1 MTLSRMTKA
10 QLLERIQAME
20 RQLEALTANRAA
32 KGPPERDRLAILN
45 EVIRATVACR
55 TGEELS
61 EALAWQ
67 IRRIMPVDSFLLDG
81 CFHLA
86 QSDIS
91 VGYGNFDTI
100 DGVFQRVTVDPSQ
113 SDWDRGPLRGA
124 LFERFEPVRVLR
136 RPEELNTRLQN
147 LHTFGD
153 SSRRSA
159 SMIYVP
165 LVSGRRC
172 VGVMAVMS
180 YEFDAYG
187 EEHVDLLMAI
197 ANQVAPAVEGVAL
210 MRALTEK
217 SEALAQSEE
226 RLRAFVRAL
235 PDAAFVLD
243 EDGTYLNVLAFDEP
257 LLYRHAEDLTGKKL
271 HELFPKEEADR
282 YLAAIRKTI
291 QTGQTQICE
300 YSMDVLQG
308 PSWFEGR
315 TAPMRGRA
323 GKKRMVVWI
332 ARDITERKRNADR
345 LRENEQFLQSIFDAI
360 QDGIAVL
367 DENLTILRVNNAMN
381 RWFPE
386 HPAPEGQKCHW
397 IYQHRDDPCDRC
409 PSRRALQTGKLQ
421 SEVIPYIRDGKQ
433 AGWFELYSFPIPDAS
448 GRPRG
453 VVEYVRDITRHREAE
468 QAIQKAHE
476 ELERR
481 VEERTEELSRANES
495 LREEILERQRAER
508 ERQRLE
514 QMQRDFMANV
524 SHELKTPLTSIR
536 GYAETL
542 LEGALE
548 DRKVLRNFL
557 EIIHDNAVRME
568 FMTNDLLQISLLESG
583 QIQLERRPVEIGD
596 LVESSIKTVRLK
608 ASHKEIAIQSAC
620 PPGLPQVLGDS
631 HRLREILQ
639 NLLDNAIQYSPERS
653 QVVVKA
659 DASED
664 YVLLSVIDNGIGI
677 PRKEQDRVFERLYR
691 VDGARSR
698 KVGGTGLGLA
708 IVKELVKA
716 HGGFVELRSQEGK
729 GSTFTVYLPCL
740 KESKQEESQRRGR

>member
-10 QLLERIQAME
+10 QLLERIQVME
-20 RQLEALTANRAA
+20 RQLEELTANPTAA
-32 KGPPERDRLAILN
+32 SRPGRDRLEILN
-45 EVIRATVACR
+45 EVTRATVACR

-81 CFHLA
+81 CFHLT

-100 DGVFQRVTVDPSQ
+100 NGVFQRVAVDPSQ
-113 SDWDRGPLRGA
+113 SDWDRGPLRES
-124 LFERFEPVRVLR
+124 LFERFEPMLVLR
-136 RPEELNTRLQN
+136 RPEDLNTRLRN

-153 SSRRSA
+153 NSRRSA

-180 YEFDAYG
+180 YEFNAYG

-210 MRALTEK
+210 MRALTDK
-217 SEALAQSEE
+217 TEALAQSEE
-226 RLRAFVRAL
+226 RLRAFVQAL
-235 PDAAFVLD
+235 PDAAFVID

-257 LLYRHAEDLTGKKL
+257 LLYRHAKDLEGKRL
-271 HELFPKEEADR
+271 HDLFPREEADR

-300 YSMDVLQG
+300 YYMDVLQG

-323 GKKRMVVWI
+323 DKKRMVVWI
-332 ARDITERKRNADR
+332 ARDITERKRSADR
-345 LRENEQFLQSIFDAI
+345 LRDNEQFLQSIFDAI

-367 DENLTILRVNNAMN
+367 DENLTILRVNNAMK
-381 RWFPE
+381 RWYPE

-409 PSRRALQTGKLQ
+409 PSLRALQTGTLQ
-421 SEVIPYIRDGKQ
+421 SEAISYLRDGKP
-433 AGWFELYSFPIPDAS
+433 AGWFELYSFPILDAS

-453 VVEYVRDITRHREAE
+453 VVEYVRDITRHREVE
-468 QAIQKAHE
+468 QAIRKAHE

-481 VEERTEELSRANES
+481 VEERTAELSRANES
-495 LREEILERQRAER
+495 LREEIVERQRAER

-583 QIQLERRPVEIGD
+583 QLQLDRRPIDVSD
-596 LVESSIKTVRLK
+596 LIESSVKTAHMK
-608 ASHKEIAIQSAC
+608 ASQKDISIQIDY
-620 PPGLPQVLGDS
+620 PPRLPQILGDS
-631 HRLREILQ
+631 HRLREVLQ
-639 NLLDNAIQYSPERS
+639 NLLDNAIQYSPEHSR
-653 QVVVKA
+653 VVVKA
-659 DASED
+659 DANEN
-664 YVLLSVIDNGIGI
+664 YILLSVIDNGIGI
-677 PRKEQDRVFERLYR
+677 PRKEQGRVFERLYR
-691 VDGARSR
+691 VDSARSR
-698 KVGGTGLGLA
+698 KEGGTGLGLA

-716 HGGFVELRSQEGK
+716 HGGFIELRSQEGK
-729 GSTFTVYLPCL
+729 GSTFTVYLPYPR
-740 KESKQEESQRRGR
+740 ESKSD

>member
-1 MTLSRMTKA
+1 VT
-10 QLLERIQAME
+10 
-20 RQLEALTANRAA
+20 
-32 KGPPERDRLAILN
+32 
-45 EVIRATVACR
+45 RATVACR

-81 CFHLA
+81 CFHLT

-100 DGVFQRVTVDPSQ
+100 HGVFQRVAVDPSQ
-113 SDWDRGPLRGA
+113 SDWDRGPLRES
-124 LFERFEPVRVLR
+124 LFERFEPILVLR
-136 RPEELNTRLQN
+136 RPEDLNTRLRN

-153 SSRRSA
+153 NSRRSA

-180 YEFDAYG
+180 YEFNAFG
-187 EEHVDLLMAI
+187 EEHVDLLLAI

-210 MRALTEK
+210 MRVLTEQT
-217 SEALAQSEE
+217 EALAQSEE
-226 RLRAFVRAL
+226 RLRAFVQAL

-257 LLYRHAEDLTGKKL
+257 LLYRHAEDLTGQKI
-271 HELFPKEEADR
+271 HDLFPREEADR

-300 YSMDVLQG
+300 YYMDVLQG

-323 GKKRMVVWI
+323 DKKRMVVWI
-332 ARDITERKRNADR
+332 ARDITERKRSADR
-345 LRENEQFLQSIFDAI
+345 LRDNEQFLQSIFDAI

-367 DENLTILRVNNAMN
+367 DENLTILRVNNAMK
-381 RWFPE
+381 RWYPE

-409 PSRRALQTGKLQ
+409 PSLRALQTGTLQ
-421 SEVIPYIRDGKQ
+421 SEAISYLRDGKQ
-433 AGWFELYSFPIPDAS
+433 AGWFELYSFPILDAS

-468 QAIQKAHE
+468 QAIRKAHE

-481 VEERTEELSRANES
+481 VEERTAELSRANES
-495 LREEILERQRAER
+495 LREEIVERQRAER

-583 QIQLERRPVEIGD
+583 QLQLDRRPIEVSD
-596 LVESSIKTVRLK
+596 LIESSVKTVSLK
-608 ASHKEIAIQSAC
+608 AAQKEIAIQIVC
-620 PPGLPQVLGDS
+620 PSVLPQVQGDP
-631 HRLREILQ
+631 HRLREVLQ
-639 NLLDNAIQYSPERS
+639 NLLDNAIQYSPDRS
-653 QVVVKA
+653 HVVVKA
-659 DASED
+659 EANDN
-664 YVLLSVIDNGIGI
+664 YILLSVIDNGIGI
-677 PRKEQDRVFERLYR
+677 PRKEQGRVFERLYR
-691 VDGARSR
+691 VDSARSR
-698 KVGGTGLGLA
+698 KAGGTGLGLA

-716 HGGFVELRSQEGK
+716 HGGFIELRSQEGQ
-729 GSTFTVYLPCL
+729 GSTFTVYLPAM
-740 KESKQEESQRRGR
+740 KESKRD